1 MALVPARD
9 LRSGDRNGRRAAH
22 DRIRPRGAPRI
33 EAATAKTSTAPE
45 YTETAALTNRQN
57 SRGGSGEAAKLLLA
71 DRRSHAAPT
80 AVNTRESRKA
90 GVNPPF
96 TSVALVARSR
106 SSACAR
112 SW

>member
-1 MALVPARD
+1 M
-9 LRSGDRNGRRAAH
+9 
-22 DRIRPRGAPRI
+22 
-33 EAATAKTSTAPE
+33 AKTSTAPE

-96 TSVALVARSR
+96 TSVALVATSGYVAASRSR
-106 SSACAR
+106 RAAGVLLAAPSGAGDE
-112 SW
+112 

>member
-1 MALVPARD
+1 M
-9 LRSGDRNGRRAAH
+9 
-22 DRIRPRGAPRI
+22 
-33 EAATAKTSTAPE
+33 AKTSTAPE

-96 TSVALVARSR
+96 TSVALVAKR
-106 SSACAR
+106 
-112 SW
+112 WHV